1 MSICGQSAGGILLQ
15 MTDLLTTVT
24 SAPSAFLKPK
34 CALWDCPRTAI
45 GSESWHDYCSMYHVD
60 LAVQEEGAP
69 GKITVIRPRGINLL
83 FVSVQKSK
91 EKCWGSQS
99 MKELLLQS
107 FRGMPLVRFS
117 FMTCAYTWYYYCS
130 TFRSLH
136 LWRWIYDRMVFFDK
150 PRRAFDSGNREQWS
164 LLDYN
169 SRGWHESRKQ
179 VMNFGVLK
187 RSYYMDP
194 QPSNSYECYMDPR
207 SHRIFRPIHEA
218 LNIGKKIINCSVC
231 L

>member
-34 CALWDCPRTAI
+34 CVLWDCPRPAI

-91 EKCWGSQS
+91 EQCWGPN
-99 MKELLLQS
+99 L
-107 FRGMPLVRFS
+107 
-117 FMTCAYTWYYYCS
+117 
-130 TFRSLH
+130 
-136 LWRWIYDRMVFFDK
+136 
-150 PRRAFDSGNREQWS
+150 
-164 LLDYN
+164 
-169 SRGWHESRKQ
+169 
-179 VMNFGVLK
+179 
-187 RSYYMDP
+187 
-194 QPSNSYECYMDPR
+194 
-207 SHRIFRPIHEA
+207 
-218 LNIGKKIINCSVC
+218 
-231 L
+231 